1 MRNSRRPPWWV
12 FPSVFEL
19 KTWQPRGSALAYNS
33 RQRRSDRRFFRT
45 YLHVGTS
52 YRQWHSPSSGSLT
65 SISRKGAAKNEIKVG
80 RGLSFLFSLLKID
93 PGLTSLRFPLPVCH
107 RAPVCVCETE
117 QTRTRSAGRG
127 RSTPLL
133 LLLWCLKGGK
143 LVELLNGG
151 SVSVDIAIYCS

>member
-1 MRNSRRPPWWV
+1 MSLSQCIWIENMATPRVSTGLQFKATTQRSAV
-12 FPSVFEL
+12 FSHL
-19 KTWQPRGSALAYNS
+19 
-33 RQRRSDRRFFRT
+33 T

-65 SISRKGAAKNEIKVG
+65 SISRKCAAKNEIKVG
-80 RGLSFLFSLLKID
+80 RGLSFLFSLLKMD
-93 PGLTSLRFPLPVCH
+93 PGLTSLRFPLPSVIE
-107 RAPVCVCETE
+107 RQCVWETE
-117 QTRTRSAGRG
+117 QARTRSAGRG

-151 SVSVDIAIYCS
+151 SVVSKSVDIAIYCS